1 MFEKVSVSM
10 LIFLNSIGIVLDPA
24 IVNENKS
31 IGLIKKEIKVLNR
44 KIEWVEATE
53 DDNASKHLLVT
64 KYNKKIDK
72 LNNKIITIK
81 KVSDLKLKWAKQ
93 DSLGSPIK

>member
-1 MFEKVSVSM
+1 M

-44 KIEWVEATE
+44 KIEWVEVTD

-81 KVSDLKLKWAKQ
+81 KVSDLKLKWAKE
-93 DSLGSPIK
+93 DSLDSHNK

>member
-44 KIEWVEATE
+44 KIEWVEVTD

-81 KVSDLKLKWAKQ
+81 KVSDLKLKWAKE
-93 DSLGSPIK
+93 DSLDSHNK